1 MSKLFREKSLE
12 RLSSPERLDQL
23 MQVINPKAWIPLTTM
38 GSLVAVATVWSIF
51 GRIPLTVT
59 GQGVLVQPRN
69 VLQFQSSIQGT
80 ILNINVKSGDMVK
93 KGDVIAIVNQSTQQQ
108 LIQQQLAQER
118 QKLSDLL
125 NQNINRNLVER
136 EKLILEKRTLEQ
148 RIKNLQDNL
157 ARESILPVL
166 REKNLNLLEQNRNN
180 IQQSISNAKTT
191 VPSVR
196 NKSLASLKEQREGL
210 TLRIQQIKDL
220 LPTLE
225 DRLNSLR
232 GLLDQQLITSDA
244 VLQAEQQYLESL
256 SRLSNLEA
264 ELTKLDVQEAQ
275 IERDYLQGL
284 DNIGNLESKIQEI
297 EVRKTDQQR
306 QYLESL
312 NRLDQMKNQIEE
324 AKTQIAKINQQEL
337 ESSLNKNNQ
346 VKEIKRKISQL
357 KLKLVD
363 QEKIISQHD
372 GVILELGILAGQVIQ
387 IGTRIGSIET
397 SDNNTDMVSI
407 TYFADKDGKQIKQG
421 MTAQVTPSLVKRERY
436 GGIIAEVFEVSPYP
450 VTTQDITTIV
460 GNPELARKLSQE
472 KAPIQVTLKLQENE
486 TTISGYE
493 WSSSDGPVQ
502 KLSSGT
508 TTVTRIT
515 VGEVAP
521 ISYIIPLF
529 RNWTG
534 VY

>member
-180 IQQSISNAKTT
+180 IQQSINNAKTT

-210 TLRIQQIKDL
+210 TPRIQQIKDL

-284 DNIGNLESKIQEI
+284 DNIGNLESQIQEI
-297 EVRKTDQQR
+297 EVKKTDLQ
-306 QYLESL
+306 LSL
-312 NRLDQMKNQIEE
+312 IH
-324 AKTQIAKINQQEL
+324 I
-337 ESSLNKNNQ
+337 
-346 VKEIKRKISQL
+346 
-357 KLKLVD
+357 
-363 QEKIISQHD
+363 
-372 GVILELGILAGQVIQ
+372 
-387 IGTRIGSIET
+387 
-397 SDNNTDMVSI
+397 
-407 TYFADKDGKQIKQG
+407 
-421 MTAQVTPSLVKRERY
+421 
-436 GGIIAEVFEVSPYP
+436 
-450 VTTQDITTIV
+450 
-460 GNPELARKLSQE
+460 
-472 KAPIQVTLKLQENE
+472 
-486 TTISGYE
+486 
-493 WSSSDGPVQ
+493 
-502 KLSSGT
+502 
-508 TTVTRIT
+508 
-515 VGEVAP
+515 
-521 ISYIIPLF
+521 
-529 RNWTG
+529 
-534 VY
+534 

>member
-1 MSKLFREKSLE
+1 M
-12 RLSSPERLDQL
+12 
-23 MQVINPKAWIPLTTM
+23 
-38 GSLVAVATVWSIF
+38 
-51 GRIPLTVT
+51 
-59 GQGVLVQPRN
+59 
-69 VLQFQSSIQGT
+69 
-80 ILNINVKSGDMVK
+80 
-93 KGDVIAIVNQSTQQQ
+93 
-108 LIQQQLAQER
+108 
-118 QKLSDLL
+118 
-125 NQNINRNLVER
+125 
-136 EKLILEKRTLEQ
+136 
-148 RIKNLQDNL
+148 
-157 ARESILPVL
+157 
-166 REKNLNLLEQNRNN
+166 
-180 IQQSISNAKTT
+180 
-191 VPSVR
+191 
-196 NKSLASLKEQREGL
+196 
-210 TLRIQQIKDL
+210 
-220 LPTLE
+220 
-225 DRLNSLR
+225 
-232 GLLDQQLITSDA
+232 
-244 VLQAEQQYLESL
+244 
-256 SRLSNLEA
+256 
-264 ELTKLDVQEAQ
+264 
-275 IERDYLQGL
+275 
-284 DNIGNLESKIQEI
+284 
-297 EVRKTDQQR
+297 
-306 QYLESL
+306 
-312 NRLDQMKNQIEE
+312 
-324 AKTQIAKINQQEL
+324 
-337 ESSLNKNNQ
+337 NKNNQ